1 MPACRSLLARW
12 ALCCLLCGLPLPTP
26 VLAAISTIDQVRFL
40 VGDGDAPPPVDAG
53 WQAVTLPDRPA
64 VRGVRTGSTVWYRMR
79 MVQRGTPTEP
89 QLLYFATM
97 RNGGRVYVNGH
108 LVAQIREPDPMHHV
122 DWRRPHG
129 IQIPPELLVAGDNFV
144 DLRFV
149 TGLGDPALGV
159 ARIGPADELRPAF
172 ERRMFWMHTTA
183 QTTLIVGFVS
193 ALLVMAVWARQ
204 GMFFVYG
211 LFGLALLA
219 WSIRTLT
226 MVVPVFPM
234 TIWYFWRIVHIAA
247 TGGFIVMMTLFML
260 RFAGIRRPAIERACL
275 AWCATG
281 PLLYLIGGPAR
292 DLTIMR
298 VYGAGLIVIAL
309 VMLAATAFAAWRV
322 RSFGAVALCAS
333 VLLGL
338 AFGVHD
344 YLIGLGLLHPD
355 RPHLMHLA
363 ANPMLLSVGILLA
376 DRFVRDLRRIEAA
389 AGELEL
395 QVLERERQ
403 LDEKY
408 QRIRGLEAIRVAEA
422 ERDRIMR
429 GMHDGIGSRLQGALV
444 MLERGVPDRDGVARM
459 LREAIDDLR
468 LTIDTLSP
476 GQGIGEALANLVWRL
491 APRFGAAGIELGYR
505 PFPTED
511 SIELPAES
519 ALQILRIVHEALTNA
534 LAHSRASRIVV
545 QGAAGG
551 SPPRLELSV
560 IDDGCG
566 FDQRTTAVGR
576 GLSTMDR
583 RARRIGAQLTV
594 HSSDR
599 GTRVDVLVELPSRR
613 TAGPPWPDAA

>member
-1 MPACRSLLARW
+1 M
-12 ALCCLLCGLPLPTP
+12 
-26 VLAAISTIDQVRFL
+26 
-40 VGDGDAPPPVDAG
+40 
-53 WQAVTLPDRPA
+53 
-64 VRGVRTGSTVWYRMR
+64 GV
-79 MVQRGTPTEP
+79 
-89 QLLYFATM
+89 
-97 RNGGRVYVNGH
+97 VYVGPEAELGPRYAARLFWSH
-108 LVAQIREPDPMHHV
+108 TSAQVTVVAATTA
-122 DWRRPHG
+122 G
-129 IQIPPELLVAGDNFV
+129 LLVV
-144 DLRFV
+144 LIWLRRR
-149 TGLGDPALGV
+149 L
-159 ARIGPADELRPAF
+159 AF
-172 ERRMFWMHTTA
+172 EF
-183 QTTLIVGFVS
+183 
-193 ALLVMAVWARQ
+193 
-204 GMFFVYG
+204 G
-211 LFGLALLA
+211 LFGLAAIFWGLRTLSVVVPVYPQAARLA
-219 WSIRTLT
+219 WSVLH
-226 MVVPVFPM
+226 
-234 TIWYFWRIVHIAA
+234 YSC
-247 TGGFIVMMTLFML
+247 TGGFVIAMTLFML

-444 MLERGVPDRDGVARM
+444 MLERGVPDRNGVARM

-476 GQGIGEALANLVWRL
+476 GQSISEALANLVWRL
-491 APRFGAAGIELGYR
+491 APRFGAAGIELSYR

-545 QGAAGG
+545 QGAVGG

-599 GTRVDVLVELPSRR
+599 GTRVDVRVELPSRR